1 MKALIDHL
9 YVLENVDNA
18 AFSDNRVFIQF
29 ETKSDKDKALS
40 VLPEKYDSRK
50 NGETLIVI
58 EIPIAC
64 TIYNN

>member
-18 AFSDNRVFIQF
+18 AFNNNHVFIQF
-29 ETKSDKDKALS
+29 ETEADKDKALS
-40 VLPEKYDSRK
+40 ILPEKYDSRK

-64 TIYNN
+64 TIYSN